1 MFTARALASLHGGG
15 GRGRGHGVG
24 GDVGGIKIE
33 ILKLPLLQITSNYL
47 KLPQLRT
54 LSPPFCVFIYP
65 VSGAGIFCFGL
76 KSCMYKQDF
85 KHAHLLWNK
94 VTKSALSWSDL
105 ASPVSLEPFSK
116 FLKQTWCIIPVKLLP
131 IPVPNSLTTSVRLL
145 EIFQACTDRK
155 MAKLVK
161 VDIQMNENSNSLV
174 E

>member
-1 MFTARALASLHGGG
+1 
-15 GRGRGHGVG
+15 
-24 GDVGGIKIE
+24 
-33 ILKLPLLQITSNYL
+33 
-47 KLPQLRT
+47 
-54 LSPPFCVFIYP
+54 
-65 VSGAGIFCFGL
+65 
-76 KSCMYKQDF
+76 MYKQDF